1 VLALW
6 PGVPTRIQAQE
17 RRPNGQG
24 AKKAWTPT
32 LTADGQP
39 DLQGVWNFSTATP
52 LERPEKLGD
61 KAFLTEKEAE
71 AYEREE
77 SRRQNR
83 DLIDPK
89 KGGAQY
95 PPGGVVPYNEF
106 WYDRG
111 DKVVGSRRTSLIVDP
126 QNGRRPPMTPEG
138 QRQAELRAKEGQD
151 DQRGVGRADSWED
164 RPLGERCIM
173 GFNAGPPMT
182 PGAYNNNMQIV
193 QARGYVAILTEM
205 VHDAR
210 IIPLN
215 GQTSLPSDVRQWKG
229 VSRGR
234 WEGNTLVVETKNFR
248 RETSL
253 AGSTATMSLVE
264 RFTRADNETLLYEFT
279 VTDPTTWTAP
289 WTAQIPMTRK
299 DEHIY
304 EYACHEGN
312 RAMANMLSGAR
323 AAERA
328 AARSLKP

>member
-1 VLALW
+1 
-6 PGVPTRIQAQE
+6 
-17 RRPNGQG
+17 
-24 AKKAWTPT
+24 
-32 LTADGQP
+32 
-39 DLQGVWNFSTATP
+39 
-52 LERPEKLGD
+52 
-61 KAFLTEKEAE
+61 
-71 AYEREE
+71 
-77 SRRQNR
+77 
-83 DLIDPK
+83 
-89 KGGAQY
+89 
-95 PPGGVVPYNEF
+95 
-106 WYDRG
+106 
-111 DKVVGSRRTSLIVDP
+111 
-126 QNGRRPPMTPEG
+126 
-138 QRQAELRAKEGQD
+138 
-151 DQRGVGRADSWED
+151 
-164 RPLGERCIM
+164 
-173 GFNAGPPMT
+173 
-182 PGAYNNNMQIV
+182 MQIV